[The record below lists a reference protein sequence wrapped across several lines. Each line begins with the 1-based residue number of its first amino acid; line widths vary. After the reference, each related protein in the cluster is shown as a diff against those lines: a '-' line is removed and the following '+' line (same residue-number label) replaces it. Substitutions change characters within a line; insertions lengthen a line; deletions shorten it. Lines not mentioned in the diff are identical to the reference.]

1 MYRYGDVY
9 MYDILIIENMAICL
23 MIGIAVKMTLLK
35 FIIECVSEK
44 VLLWRLFLKL
54 FSNVMFV
61 VIGKTVEKLKFG

>member
-1 MYRYGDVY
+1 MY